1 MNLNEII
8 KITKGK
14 LISGEITN
22 KTLGKLCV
30 DSRKIEQNDI
40 FVAIKGENVDGNNY
54 IEDII
59 DISSLIITT
68 KNIKYSSKTPIIKV
82 KNAYKAIT
90 KIGKYNRTKHINKPL
105 IAITGSVGKTTTKEL
120 ISQILNTEYNVLK
133 TEGNKNN
140 ELGVPLMLSQIN
152 DNHEIIVL
160 ELGMNHR
167 NEIKRLTKICKPD
180 IAIITNIGTAHIGNL
195 KSQKNILKAKL
206 EIITKMK
213 NKTLIINGNDKFL
226 KTIKKIKKLKI
237 IKTKKINDVI
247 INNKLNFKVNINKK
261 SYQISYPT
269 PNKCLIDNI
278 NIAIETAKL
287 YNIKP
292 ENIINTI
299 NNFKQVKNRS
309 NIINLN
315 NNITLIDDT
324 YNASLESIKG
334 SLELL
339 KNTKNKKL
347 LILGDVLELGKKTKE
362 IHKQIETEI
371 DKVKNI
377 KTITVGEN
385 TKIIKQGKHFNNNQE
400 IINYLEQKELKNIT
414 ILIKGS
420 RRMHLEEIK
429 DYLTNK
435 YSL

>member
-1 MNLNEII
+1 M
-8 KITKGK
+8 
-14 LISGEITN
+14 
-22 KTLGKLCV
+22 
-30 DSRKIEQNDI
+30 
-40 FVAIKGENVDGNNY
+40 
-54 IEDII
+54 
-59 DISSLIITT
+59 
-68 KNIKYSSKTPIIKV
+68 
-82 KNAYKAIT
+82 
-90 KIGKYNRTKHINKPL
+90 
-105 IAITGSVGKTTTKEL
+105 
-120 ISQILNTEYNVLK
+120 
-133 TEGNKNN
+133 
-140 ELGVPLMLSQIN
+140 
-152 DNHEIIVL
+152 
-160 ELGMNHR
+160 
-167 NEIKRLTKICKPD
+167 
-180 IAIITNIGTAHIGNL
+180 
-195 KSQKNILKAKL
+195 
-206 EIITKMK
+206 
-213 NKTLIINGNDKFL
+213 
-226 KTIKKIKKLKI
+226 KKL
-237 IKTKKINDVI
+237 
-247 INNKLNFKVNINKK
+247 NINKK

-371 DKVKNI
+371 EKVKNI

>member
-90 KIGKYNRTKHINKPL
+90 KIGKYSRTKHINKPL

-226 KTIKKIKKLKI
+226 KTIKKIKNLKI

-247 INNKLNFKVNINKK
+247 INNKLNFKININKK

-299 NNFKQVKNRS
+299 NNFKQIKNRS

-371 DKVKNI
+371 EKVKNI

>member
-152 DNHEIIVL
+152 NNHEIIVL

-226 KTIKKIKKLKI
+226 KTIKKIKNLKI

-371 DKVKNI
+371 EKVKNI

>member
-339 KNTKNKKL
+339 KNTKNKR
-347 LILGDVLELGKKTKE
+347 
-362 IHKQIETEI
+362 
-371 DKVKNI
+371 
-377 KTITVGEN
+377 N
-385 TKIIKQGKHFNNNQE
+385 T
-400 IINYLEQKELKNIT
+400 
-414 ILIKGS
+414 
-420 RRMHLEEIK
+420 
-429 DYLTNK
+429 
-435 YSL
+435 

>member
-226 KTIKKIKKLKI
+226 KTIKKIKNLKI

-339 KNTKNKKL
+339 KTTKNKKL

-371 DKVKNI
+371 EKVKNI

>member
-226 KTIKKIKKLKI
+226 KTIKKIKNLKI

-371 DKVKNI
+371 EKVKNI

>member
-82 KNAYKAIT
+82 KNSYKAIT

-226 KTIKKIKKLKI
+226 KTIKKIKNLKI

-261 SYQISYPT
+261 SFQISYPT

-292 ENIINTI
+292 VNIINTI

-347 LILGDVLELGKKTKE
+347 LILGDVLELGKKTKK

>member
-22 KTLGKLCV
+22 KSLGKLCV

-152 DNHEIIVL
+152 NNHEIIVL

-180 IAIITNIGTAHIGNL
+180 IAIIT
-195 KSQKNILKAKL
+195 
-206 EIITKMK
+206 
-213 NKTLIINGNDKFL
+213 
-226 KTIKKIKKLKI
+226 
-237 IKTKKINDVI
+237 
-247 INNKLNFKVNINKK
+247 
-261 SYQISYPT
+261 
-269 PNKCLIDNI
+269 
-278 NIAIETAKL
+278 
-287 YNIKP
+287 
-292 ENIINTI
+292 
-299 NNFKQVKNRS
+299 
-309 NIINLN
+309 
-315 NNITLIDDT
+315 
-324 YNASLESIKG
+324 
-334 SLELL
+334 
-339 KNTKNKKL
+339 
-347 LILGDVLELGKKTKE
+347 
-362 IHKQIETEI
+362 
-371 DKVKNI
+371 
-377 KTITVGEN
+377 
-385 TKIIKQGKHFNNNQE
+385 
-400 IINYLEQKELKNIT
+400 
-414 ILIKGS
+414 
-420 RRMHLEEIK
+420 
-429 DYLTNK
+429 
-435 YSL
+435 

>member
-237 IKTKKINDVI
+237 IKNKKINDVI